1 MLLGFD
7 PFRELDRWFDLGP
20 IGRPGWNWMPMD
32 VYREGDHVTVRFDL
46 PGVDRDSIDVTV
58 EQHTLTVTA
67 NRSWEP
73 TDEMTV
79 LNRERPM
86 GTVTRQ
92 LFLGDGLD
100 LDQLSAS
107 YDDGV
112 LTIVIPVSEEARPR
126 HIEIGRGQPALTA

>member
-1 MLLGFD
+1 MLLRFD
-7 PFRELDRWFDLGP
+7 PFRDLDRWFDVGLT
-20 IGRPGWNWMPMD
+20 GRRDWAFMPMD
-32 VYREGDHVTVRFDL
+32 AYREGDHVTVRFDL

-67 NRSWEP
+67 SRSWEP
-73 TDEMTV
+73 GDGVTV
-79 LNRERPM
+79 LSRERPM

-92 LFLGDGLD
+92 LYLGEDLD
-100 LDQLSAS
+100 LDNLTAS

-112 LTIVIPVSEEARPR
+112 LTIVIPVTEEAKPR

>member
-1 MLLGFD
+1 MLLRFD
-7 PFRELDRWFDLGP
+7 PFRDLDRWFDVGL
-20 IGRPGWNWMPMD
+20 IGRRDWAFMPMD
-32 VYREGDHVTVRFDL
+32 AYREGDHVTVRFDL

-67 NRSWEP
+67 SRSWEP
-73 TDEMTV
+73 GDGVTV
-79 LNRERPM
+79 LSRERPM

-92 LFLGDGLD
+92 LYLGEDLD
-100 LDQLSAS
+100 LDNLTAS

-112 LTIVIPVSEEARPR
+112 LTIVIPVTEEAKPR